1 MKIEEVIGNWVGIVR
16 DIDEMIEWWNLSEM
30 EMDKM
35 SEIWLISDEINVG
48 YFAGGYSK
56 VRDFVTVSAEIS
68 QQTKFKSL
76 TYPPTKKPSN
86 TSIKKGKIITV
97 ILLFKLHNV
106 IIICIFLILQNNGIY
121 KTI

>member
-30 EMDKM
+30 EMDEM
-35 SEIWLISDEINVG
+35 SEIWLISDEIDVR

-106 IIICIFLILQNNGIY
+106 IIICIFLLLQNNGIY

>member
-16 DIDEMIEWWNLSEM
+16 ENDEMIEWWNLNEM
-30 EMDKM
+30 EMDEM
-35 SEIWLISDEINVG
+35 SEIWLISDEIDVR

-86 TSIKKGKIITV
+86 TSIKKGKIIIV
-97 ILLFKLHNV
+97 ILLFDLHNV
-106 IIICIFLILQNNGIY
+106 IIICIFLILQINGIY
-121 KTI
+121 RTI

>member
-1 MKIEEVIGNWVGIVR
+1 M
-16 DIDEMIEWWNLSEM
+16 DE
-30 EMDKM
+30 M
-35 SEIWLISDEINVG
+35 SEIWLIGDEIDVR

-106 IIICIFLILQNNGIY
+106 IIICIFLLLQNNGIY

>member
-1 MKIEEVIGNWVGIVR
+1 MKIEEVIGKWVGIVR
-16 DIDEMIEWWNLSEM
+16 NIDEMIEWWNLSEM

-35 SEIWLISDEINVG
+35 SEIWLISDEIDVG

-56 VRDFVTVSAEIS
+56 VRDFVTVPAKIS
-68 QQTKFKSL
+68 QQSDFKSL

-86 TSIKKGKIITV
+86 TSIKKGKIIIV
-97 ILLFKLHNV
+97 ILLFDLHNV
-106 IIICIFLILQNNGIY
+106 IIICIFFLLQNNGIY